1 MLYFRMMVLMIIS
14 FYTSRVVLHALGVED
29 YGIYNVV
36 GGSVAMLAFINS
48 SMTLA
53 SNRFLSFAIGNGN
66 QSLLQDT
73 YHTSLLIHF
82 IIAGIL
88 VILAETLGLWLFYNF
103 LNIPAAS
110 RPVAMFVYQ
119 VSVVGS
125 CLSICIVPF
134 TALVIAHEDMDAFAC
149 ISLLEGGLKLTVAFL
164 ITIPFM
170 GGLRWYSLLMLAV
183 TLCTAVFWRL
193 YTLKK
198 YPYCKP
204 GFQIHKLLL
213 REMFG
218 FVSWQ
223 LVGSLSWMLRSA
235 GANLVLNH
243 FFGPIL
249 NTARSISLQVNGG
262 VTSLVSNFQ
271 TASSPQMVKYFA
283 KEQQEQFRL
292 LLFRSSKMSFLLVA
306 IFAIPILFNVDALL
320 SFWLGEIPPYALV
333 FVRLSLIAVMAD
345 SLSGTLNQAAQA
357 TGRIREYTLTVTTVL
372 LSYILFVYMAFA
384 MDCPPY
390 TMILVEIGIYIIA
403 FAARLVM
410 SRLLVDIKA
419 ISFLRRVTFRE
430 VATAIISIC
439 LISVL
444 ERFVLPNDI
453 PFIINLIVAFAIV
466 VLSCWLVGLD
476 KFERIWIIDL
486 LKSKFHRSHV

>member
-1 MLYFRMMVLMIIS
+1 
-14 FYTSRVVLHALGVED
+14 
-29 YGIYNVV
+29 
-36 GGSVAMLAFINS
+36 
-48 SMTLA
+48 
-53 SNRFLSFAIGNGN
+53 
-66 QSLLQDT
+66 
-73 YHTSLLIHF
+73 
-82 IIAGIL
+82 
-88 VILAETLGLWLFYNF
+88 
-103 LNIPAAS
+103 
-110 RPVAMFVYQ
+110 
-119 VSVVGS
+119 
-125 CLSICIVPF
+125 
-134 TALVIAHEDMDAFAC
+134 
-149 ISLLEGGLKLTVAFL
+149 
-164 ITIPFM
+164 M